1 MRVLISGGGTG
12 GHLFPA
18 IAVAQAL
25 SRNAPDTQLLYVGRR
40 GGMEEQ
46 VVPRYGIPMQTI
58 VAAKLD
64 MEKLWRNWS
73 FPLVAPRA
81 LLQAAR
87 LVRRFRPDVVLG
99 TGGYVSAPVVLAA
112 AAARVP
118 VVLQEQNAMPG
129 RATRLL
135 SRVARVVA
143 TAYPES
149 AGQLHAKAIVT
160 GTPVRMEFW
169 KRREDF
175 PVRPQRLLILGGSQ
189 GAHRINEAVLS
200 AVGDLDLITQTGL
213 EVWHQTGEKDYRWI
227 EAQSN
232 MLAWPIRERYHP
244 FAFSNDLPDQIYQA
258 DLVLSRAGAGTI
270 SEVSAAGAP
279 MLLVPGPFAAGHQR
293 LNAQPFERAGAAV
306 VIANEDCDGAHLL
319 REISALVHDEAR
331 YSKMVDAMRTLGR
344 PHAAEEVAGLLESI
358 AGH

>member
-40 GGMEEQ
+40 GGMEEE
-46 VVPRYGIPMQTI
+46 VVPRYDIAMETI

-73 FPLVAPRA
+73 VPFVLPRA
-81 LLQAAR
+81 LAESVR
-87 LVRRFRPDVVLG
+87 IVRRFRPDVVLG
-99 TGGYVSAPVVLAA
+99 TGGYVSAPVVFAGAA
-112 AAARVP
+112 LRVP

-149 AGQLHAKAIVT
+149 ARHLHAKAVVT
-160 GTPVRMEFW
+160 GTPVRSEFW

-175 PVRPQRLLILGGSQ
+175 PRRPERLLILGGSQ
-189 GAHRINEAVLS
+189 GAHRINEAVAA
-200 AVGDLDLITQTGL
+200 AVPDLTGRLGL
-213 EVWHQTGEKDYRWI
+213 EVWHQTGERDVRWL
-227 EAQSN
+227 QGLGSSGG
-232 MLAWPIRERYHP
+232 RYHP
-244 FAFSNDLPDQIYQA
+244 FAFADDLAAKVYAA
-258 DLVLSRAGAGTI
+258 DLVVSRAGAGSI
-270 SEVSAAGAP
+270 SEVSAAGIP
-279 MLLVPGPFAAGHQR
+279 MLLVPGPFAGGHQR
-293 LNAQPFERAGAAV
+293 LNAQPFERAGAAR
-306 VIANEDCDGAHLL
+306 VIANEDCDGPRLV
-319 REISALVHDEAR
+319 REIAAIVDDEAV
-331 YSKMVDAMRTLGR
+331 YSKMVIAMRGLGR
-344 PHAAEEVAGLLESI
+344 PRAAEEVAGLLRAAVYS
-358 AGH
+358 